1 MILKMENGDG
11 EDDKVKT
18 TLSKQRVP
26 THLKSDDKDD
36 KDLPT
41 HRPEQGVPKSGEGFI
56 DFIGQVGQTP
66 KGNFFINLIMVIGTI
81 VTAFNKSKLV
91 INKIILMPIG
101 KIDL

>member
-18 TLSKQRVP
+18 TLSKQ
-26 THLKSDDKDD
+26 TKGTYLKSDDKDD

-56 DFIGQVGQTP
+56 DFIGQVGKHQKET
-66 KGNFFINLIMVIGTI
+66 FLLI
-81 VTAFNKSKLV
+81 
-91 INKIILMPIG
+91 
-101 KIDL
+101 

>member
-1 MILKMENGDG
+1 MENGDG

-18 TLSKQRVP
+18 TLSKQ
-26 THLKSDDKDD
+26 TKGTYLKSDDKDD

-66 KGNFFINLIMVIGTI
+66 KGNLFLLI
-81 VTAFNKSKLV
+81 
-91 INKIILMPIG
+91 
-101 KIDL
+101 

>member
-1 MILKMENGDG
+1 MENVDG

-18 TLSKQRVP
+18 TPSKQ
-26 THLKSDDKDD
+26 TKGTY
-36 KDLPT
+36 LPKVWWQRWQRPCT

-66 KGNFFINLIMVIGTI
+66 KGNFSINLIMVIGTI
-81 VTAFNKSKLV
+81 ATAFNKSKLV

>member
-18 TLSKQRVP
+18 TPSYMRSKQ
-26 THLKSDDKDD
+26 TKGTYLKSDDKDD
-36 KDLPT
+36 KDLSI

-66 KGNFFINLIMVIGTI
+66 KGNFFINLI
-81 VTAFNKSKLV
+81 
-91 INKIILMPIG
+91 INYGYWYDCYGFKQ
-101 KIDL
+101 K

>member
-1 MILKMENGDG
+1 MENVDG

-18 TLSKQRVP
+18 ILHEIQTNKGYY
-26 THLKSDDKDD
+26 LKSDDKDD

-66 KGNFFINLIMVIGTI
+66 KGNLFYINLI
-81 VTAFNKSKLV
+81 LV
-91 INKIILMPIG
+91 PWLFVR
-101 KIDL
+101 LLRL

>member
-18 TLSKQRVP
+18 TPSYMRSKQ
-26 THLKSDDKDD
+26 TKGTYLKSDDKDD
-36 KDLPT
+36 KDLAT

-66 KGNFFINLIMVIGTI
+66 GGNLFLLI
-81 VTAFNKSKLV
+81 
-91 INKIILMPIG
+91 
-101 KIDL
+101 